1 MHYKF
6 YLYGM
11 DLFEKVAEK
20 NTIYKIRA
28 SWLSIAKL
36 YNEIAE
42 KYNATISTAF
52 VLLAIDEDG
61 GTPVT
66 KIAPRIGMEPNSLS
80 RTLQYLEKAKLIT
93 RKKDKTDKRIVH
105 IYLTEKGIHMREIAL
120 KAVFKLEKY
129 ITKNLADEQLKTF
142 FEVIDHVPQAIEQF
156 RKDMPDNE
164 VKSKKKQA

>member
-1 MHYKF
+1 
-6 YLYGM
+6 M
-11 DLFEKVAEK
+11 DLFEQVANR

-52 VLLAIDEDG
+52 VLVAIDEEG

-80 RTLQYLEKAKLIT
+80 RTLQYLEKVKMIY

-120 KAVFKLEKY
+120 KAIFRLEKY
-129 ITKNLADEQLKTF
+129 ITKNLTEEQIETF
-142 FEVIDHVPQAIEQF
+142 FEVINHVPLAIEQF
-156 RKDMPDNE
+156 RKDMPETDFR
-164 VKSKKKQA
+164 SKKKS

>member
-1 MHYKF
+1 
-6 YLYGM
+6 M
-11 DLFEKVAEK
+11 DLFEQVANR

-42 KYNATISTAF
+42 KYDATISTAF
-52 VLLAIDEDG
+52 VLVAIDEEG

-80 RTLQYLEKAKLIT
+80 RTLQYLEKVKLIH

-120 KAVFKLEKY
+120 KAIFRLEKY
-129 ITKNLADEQLKTF
+129 ITKNLTEEQLQTF
-142 FEVIDHVPQAIEQF
+142 FEVINHVPQAIEQF
-156 RKDMPDNE
+156 RKDMPETDFRSKR
-164 VKSKKKQA
+164 KS